1 MRRTLL
7 NALPATARPG
17 MGYLGST
24 RPGDSGE
31 YVTLRQWWEVQM
43 SEEDLEL
50 LVTIDDPGEDTL
62 EEDTFHLQ
70 SDNMTGQP
78 QQGGRPTSKQGHS

>member
-1 MRRTLL
+1 
-7 NALPATARPG
+7 
-17 MGYLGST
+17 
-24 RPGDSGE
+24 
-31 YVTLRQWWEVQM
+31 M

-62 EEDTFHLQ
+62 EEDTFQLQ
-70 SDNMTGQP
+70 SDSMTGQP